1 MVYVFKTSV
10 DTSEA
15 VNQIYPYLD
24 SVLPGSAWNF
34 DLDDCD
40 NILRIKSETEVMIVV
55 CQLLTAK
62 GFECH
67 ELSD

>member
-10 DTSEA
+10 DTAEA
-15 VNQIYPYLD
+15 VDQIYPYLD
-24 SVLPGSAWNF
+24 SVLRGSAWNF

-40 NILRIKSETEVMIVV
+40 NILRTNSEAEIETVV
-55 CQLLTAK
+55 CQLLTAN
-62 GFECH
+62 GFECD